1 MGGEAG
7 ADGRVRMGEG
17 LACSGGLVRDGAC
30 ARDIPSQP
38 SAGVPAPQC
47 RQRVVGQVNRITQIA
62 VLGAFA
68 FVLMYLEV
76 PLPTFPVYLK
86 YEPGD
91 IPALIAAFAL
101 GPVSGIAVEVVKA
114 VLINMFRSGGVGGPF
129 GIFMNLL
136 AGVSLVAV
144 AGSYY
149 KVEHTK
155 AGAVK
160 SLIFGVGAMTVVMI
174 VANILL
180 TPIFYGIPRDTVVG
194 LILPALL
201 PFNLIKGLTSSILA
215 YLVYKRVRVPLYEL
229 ITDHAAW

>member
-1 MGGEAG
+1 M
-7 ADGRVRMGEG
+7 
-17 LACSGGLVRDGAC
+17 
-30 ARDIPSQP
+30 
-38 SAGVPAPQC
+38 
-47 RQRVVGQVNRITQIA
+47 VGQVNRITQVA

-101 GPVSGIAVEVVKA
+101 GPVSAIAVEVVKA
-114 VLINMFRSGGVGGPF
+114 VLINMFRSGGVVVEKVLLLNVFGGGGVGGPF

-149 KVEHTK
+149 KVQHTK

-160 SLIFGVGAMTVVMI
+160 SLIFGVGAMTGVMI

-180 TPIFYGIPRDTVVG
+180 
-194 LILPALL
+194 
-201 PFNLIKGLTSSILA
+201 
-215 YLVYKRVRVPLYEL
+215 
-229 ITDHAAW
+229 

>member
-1 MGGEAG
+1 
-7 ADGRVRMGEG
+7 MGEG
-17 LACSGGLVRDGAC
+17 LACNGGLVRD
-30 ARDIPSQP
+30 ARVRVPFPRSL
-38 SAGVPAPQC
+38 SAGIPAPQR
-47 RQRVVGQVNRITQIA
+47 RQRVVGQVNRITQVA
-62 VLGAFA
+62 VLGALA

-76 PLPTFPVYLK
+76 PLPSFPVYLK
-86 YEPGD
+86 YDPAE
-91 IPALIAAFAL
+91 IPALIATFAL
-101 GPVSGIAVEVVKA
+101 GPVSGIAVEVIKA
-114 VLINMFRSGGVGGPF
+114 VLISMFRSGSVGGPF

-149 KVEHTK
+149 KAEHTK

-160 SLIFGVGAMTVVMI
+160 SLILGVGVMTGVMI
-174 VANILL
+174 VANVLL
-180 TPIFYGIPRDTVVG
+180 TPIFYGIPRGTVVG

-229 ITDHAAW
+229 ITDRAAW

>member
-1 MGGEAG
+1 
-7 ADGRVRMGEG
+7 MGEG
-17 LACSGGLVRDGAC
+17 LACSGGLVRDGAR

-38 SAGVPAPQC
+38 LVQAFLPRSVAKG
-47 RQRVVGQVNRITQIA
+47 VVGQVNRITQVA
-62 VLGAFA
+62 VLGALA
-68 FVLMYLEV
+68 FILMYLEV
-76 PLPTFPVYLK
+76 PLPSFPVYLK
-86 YEPGD
+86 YDPAE
-91 IPALIAAFAL
+91 IPALIATFAL
-101 GPVSGIAVEVVKA
+101 GPVSGIAVEVIKA
-114 VLINMFRSGGVGGPF
+114 VLISMFRSGAVGGSF

-149 KVEHTK
+149 KAEHTK

-160 SLIFGVGAMTVVMI
+160 SLLLGVGGMTGVMI
-174 VANILL
+174 VANVLL
-180 TPIFYGIPRDTVVG
+180 TPIFYGIPRGTVVG

>member
-1 MGGEAG
+1 
-7 ADGRVRMGEG
+7 
-17 LACSGGLVRDGAC
+17 
-30 ARDIPSQP
+30 
-38 SAGVPAPQC
+38 
-47 RQRVVGQVNRITQIA
+47 VVGQVTRITQVA

-76 PLPTFPVYLK
+76 PLPTFPVFLK

-91 IPALIAAFAL
+91 VPALIAAFAL
-101 GPVSGIAVEVVKA
+101 GPVSGIAVEVIKA
-114 VLINMFRSGGVGGPF
+114 VLIDMFRSGGVGGPF

-155 AGAVK
+155 VGAVR

-174 VANILL
+174 IANILL
-180 TPIFYGIPRDTVVG
+180 TPIFYGIPRGTVVG
-194 LILPALL
+194 LVLPALL
-201 PFNLIKGLTSSILA
+201 PFNLIKGLITSALT
-215 YLVYKRVRVPLYEL
+215 YLVYKRVRVHLYKL
-229 ITDHAAW
+229 ITDRAAW

>member
-1 MGGEAG
+1 M
-7 ADGRVRMGEG
+7 
-17 LACSGGLVRDGAC
+17 
-30 ARDIPSQP
+30 
-38 SAGVPAPQC
+38 
-47 RQRVVGQVNRITQIA
+47 NRITQVA

-76 PLPTFPVYLK
+76 PLPTFPIYLK

-91 IPALIAAFAL
+91 VPALIASFAL
-101 GPVSGIAVEVVKA
+101 GPLSGIAVEVVKA

-136 AGVSLVAV
+136 AGVTLATV

-174 VANILL
+174 IANILL
-180 TPIFYGIPRDTVVG
+180 TPIFYGIPRGTVIG
-194 LILPALL
+194 LVLPALL
-201 PFNLIKGLTSSILA
+201 PFNLIKGVISSTLT
-215 YLVYKRVRVPLYEL
+215 YLVYKRVRVHLYEL
-229 ITDHAAW
+229 IADRAVW

>member
-1 MGGEAG
+1 M
-7 ADGRVRMGEG
+7 
-17 LACSGGLVRDGAC
+17 
-30 ARDIPSQP
+30 
-38 SAGVPAPQC
+38 
-47 RQRVVGQVNRITQIA
+47 NRITQVA

-76 PLPTFPVYLK
+76 PLPLFPAYLK
-86 YEPGD
+86 YDPGD
-91 IPALIAAFAL
+91 IPALIATFAL
-101 GPVSGIAVEVVKA
+101 GPVSGFTVELIKA
-114 VLINMFRSGGVGGPF
+114 VLINMFRSGAVGGPF

-136 AGVSLVAV
+136 AGVSLVTV

-160 SLIFGVGAMTVVMI
+160 SLILGVGAMTVVMI

-180 TPIFYGIPRDTVVG
+180 TPIFFGIPRGTVVG

-201 PFNLIKGLTSSILA
+201 PFNLIKGLISSTLT
-215 YLVYKRVRVPLYEL
+215 YLVYKRVRVHLYEL